1 VPSRRGDFEYF
12 RTAIEGLPQSLPNLR
27 LSVNT
32 ATGSLLFEGDVPEPE
47 EVADRGRTIG
57 LFELAGAVE
66 AVPLMARMLP
76 PVRRADGALRELSGG
91 TVDLPSA
98 VFLALI
104 AGGAYQILR
113 GRLPAPP
120 WYTAFWYAF
129 GLLTM
134 FVLNKGAPDGC
145 AESSD

>member
-1 VPSRRGDFEYF
+1 MPSRRGDAEYF
-12 RTAIEGLPQSLPNLR
+12 RTAVEGLSQSLPNLR
-27 LSVNT
+27 LNANA
-32 ATGSLLFEGDVPEPE
+32 ATGSILFEGDVPEPGD
-47 EVADRGRTIG
+47 VSDRGRTIG
-57 LFELAGAVE
+57 LFELAGA
-66 AVPLMARMLP
+66 AGSVPLMARMLP

-91 TVDLPSA
+91 TVDLPGA

-134 FVLNKGAPDGC
+134 FVLNKGTPDGC

>member
-1 VPSRRGDFEYF
+1 MPSRRGDAEYF
-12 RTAIEGLPQSLPNLR
+12 RTAVEGLSQSLPNLR
-27 LSVNT
+27 LNANA
-32 ATGSLLFEGDVPEPE
+32 ATGSILFEGDVPEPD

-57 LFELAGAVE
+57 LFELAGAAE
-66 AVPLMARMLP
+66 AVPLMARMVP

-91 TVDLPSA
+91 TVDLPGA
-98 VFLALI
+98 VFLALV

-113 GRLPAPP
+113 GRLHAPP

-134 FVLNKGAPDGC
+134 FVLNKGTPDGS